1 MMWMVVFFLVGLAF
15 IMAEFFLP
23 GAVCGVMGVLSLVA
37 SAAVGISNYPDYV
50 ALIIGA
56 EIMGALAC
64 VVAGFLLLAKTRA
77 GKRLLL
83 ETAQKP
89 EEGWVSVVTD
99 TSLMGAVGVVM
110 TQLRPA
116 GTIDV
121 NGKRVDAVSDGTF
134 IDQGARVRVKEVH
147 GSRVVVETVE

>member
-1 MMWMVVFFLVGLAF
+1 MTWMAVFFLVGLAF

-23 GAVCGVMGVLSLVA
+23 GAVCGVMGTLALVT
-37 SAAVGISNYPDYV
+37 SAAVGISHYPDYA
-50 ALIIGA
+50 ALIIGV
-56 EIMGALAC
+56 EIAGALIC
-64 VVAGFLLLAKTRA
+64 VVAGFLILAKTRA

-83 ETAQKP
+83 ETSQNP

-99 TSLMGAVGVVM
+99 TSLIGAIGVVT

-121 NGKRVDAVSDGTF
+121 NGRRVDAVSDGTF
-134 IDQGARVRVKEVH
+134 IDKDARVRVKEVH
-147 GSRVVVETVE
+147 GSRVVVEAVE